1 MTKEN
6 KCPNCGYDLNK
17 KRYDWTTEEIIEA
30 MKRICPVKLGR
41 KMKEQVVSN
50 MVGDDDQSN

>member
-30 MKRICPVKLGR
+30 MNI
-41 KMKEQVVSN
+41 VSEFID
-50 MVGDDDQSN
+50 GA

>member
-30 MKRICPVKLGR
+30 MKRICPEAWEENEHTSG
-41 KMKEQVVSN
+41 E
-50 MVGDDDQSN
+50 